1 MNDYIILGGY
11 GCKNMNVYTDVKN
24 YGALENTDL
33 YASGSSLCMITC
45 ELGKLVP
52 KIRTSSF
59 VMGTESIF
67 QIKQYFDSQLCDVR
81 TYMVG
86 EYK

>member
-24 YGALENTDL
+24 YGVLKNTDL

-45 ELGKLVP
+45 ELGKKVST
-52 KIRTSSF
+52 K
-59 VMGTESIF
+59 
-67 QIKQYFDSQLCDVR
+67 D
-81 TYMVG
+81 
-86 EYK
+86 

>member
-24 YGALENTDL
+24 YSTLENTDL
-33 YASGSSLCMITC
+33 YASGSSLCMITS
-45 ELGKLVP
+45 ELGRLVP

-59 VMGTESIF
+59 VMDTESTF
-67 QIKQYFDSQLCDVR
+67 KIKQYFDSQLCDVR

-86 EYK
+86 QYE